1 MKFDNNGSVIRIQ
14 MQKRLLAVAVATF
27 IAILYTTGLWRFVEQ
42 WAGIPR
48 FVGTLFFLSL
58 FLVFY
63 FYHLLA
69 ASSFFYYDDHEGKI
83 VVRNYQLNMFNTAKN
98 SFEIPK
104 SEFKGYAF
112 KQSTM
117 GLRTDLILYRRHKG
131 RMVTYPPV
139 SISLLTTQ
147 ELGKLKKALDS
158 HGPLLELPKDI

>member
-42 WAGIPR
+42 WTGIPR
-48 FVGTLFFLSL
+48 FVGTLFFLTL
-58 FLVFY
+58 FLAFY

-83 VVRNYQLNMFNTAKN
+83 VVRNYQLNMFNSAKS

-112 KQSTM
+112 KQSIL
-117 GLRTDLILYRRHKG
+117 GLRKDLILYRRHQG

-139 SISLLTTQ
+139 SVSLLTAQ
-147 ELGKLKKALDS
+147 EMEKLKKALAS
-158 HGPLLELPKDI
+158 HGPLLEITKGI